1 MEIKLYKFLNNANNK
16 TPKNVLVVGVIH
28 GDEPIGEFLIE
39 EFLKNKT
46 RTIKNNLFYIP
57 RLNFSNER
65 KNSSNV
71 DINRNFPSKNWE
83 LTKKEDN
90 YFGGFEPN
98 SEIETKFLVNLTN
111 EIKFDAIIT
120 IHTPYKIINY
130 DGVNNPIT
138 LPLAKKIS
146 AFLNHPIEADIGYA
160 TPGSMGTYFGVERNI
175 PIITIECDEEA
186 KKEELYKKF
195 EKLFYF
201 LEKEF

>member
-111 EIKFDAIIT
+111 EITFDAIIT

-146 AFLNHPIEADIGYA
+146 AFLNYPIEADIGYA

>member
-146 AFLNHPIEADIGYA
+146 AFLNYPIEADIGYA

-175 PIITIECDEEA
+175 PIITIECDGKA

>member
-146 AFLNHPIEADIGYA
+146 AFLNYPIEADIGYA
-160 TPGSMGTYFGVERNI
+160 TPGSMGTYFGAERNI

>member
-111 EIKFDAIIT
+111 ETKFDAIIT

-146 AFLNHPIEADIGYA
+146 AFLNYPIEADIGYA

>member
-16 TPKNVLVVGVIH
+16 TQKNVLVVGVIH

-146 AFLNHPIEADIGYA
+146 AFLNYPIEADIGYA

>member
-46 RTIKNNLFYIP
+46 RTTKNNLFYIP

-146 AFLNHPIEADIGYA
+146 AFLNYPIEADIGYA

-175 PIITIECDEEA
+175 PIITIEWDEEA

>member
-39 EFLKNKT
+39 EFLKNQK

-138 LPLAKKIS
+138 LPLAKKNIS
-146 AFLNHPIEADIGYA
+146 LFKLPDRSRYRICNPGEYGDIFWG
-160 TPGSMGTYFGVERNI
+160 
-175 PIITIECDEEA
+175 
-186 KKEELYKKF
+186 
-195 EKLFYF
+195 
-201 LEKEF
+201 

>member
-39 EFLKNKT
+39 EFLKNQT

-146 AFLNHPIEADIGYA
+146 AFLNYPLEADIGYA

-175 PIITIECDEEA
+175 PIITIECDEEI

>member
-1 MEIKLYKFLNNANNK
+1 MKIKLYKFLNNANNK

-146 AFLNHPIEADIGYA
+146 AFLNYPIEADIGYA

>member
-146 AFLNHPIEADIGYA
+146 AFLNYPIEADIGYA

-175 PIITIECDEEA
+175 PIITIECDEKA

>member
-16 TPKNVLVVGVIH
+16 TSKNVLVVGVIH

-146 AFLNHPIEADIGYA
+146 AFLNYPIEADIGYA

-175 PIITIECDEEA
+175 PIITIECDEKA

>member
-146 AFLNHPIEADIGYA
+146 AFLNYPIEADIGYA

-175 PIITIECDEEA
+175 PIITIECDEEI